1 MNLIK
6 TQKLPFTDLL
16 NGLFDN
22 DMYGFPTLE
31 HSVNSLPKVNLL
43 EDDNSFQIMLAAPG
57 LNKGDFNI
65 DLNNNILKISA
76 NNDLNEDKNYLKKE
90 FSYHSFTRTFNVPKT
105 AKIDDINASYKNG
118 ILTID
123 IPKKDEAKPIP
134 ARTIKIS

>member
-43 EDDNSFQIMLAAPG
+43 ENDNSFQIMLAAPG
-57 LNKGDFNI
+57 LNKGDFKI
-65 DLNNNILKISA
+65 DLNNHVLKISA
-76 NNDLNEDKNYLKKE
+76 NNHLNEDKNYLKKE
-90 FSYHSFTRTFNVPKT
+90 FSYDSFSRTFNIPKA
-105 AKIDDINASYKNG
+105 AKIDKINASYKSG
-118 ILTID
+118 VLTID
-123 IPKKDEAKPIP
+123 IPKKEEAKPVP
-134 ARTIKIS
+134 ARTIKIN

>member
-57 LNKGDFNI
+57 LNKGDFKI
-65 DLNNNILKISA
+65 DLNNYVLKISA
-76 NNDLNEDKNYLKKE
+76 NNDFNEDKNYLKKE

-105 AKIDDINASYKNG
+105 AKIDKVNASYKNG

>member
-22 DMYGFPTLE
+22 DMYGFPTLD

-57 LNKGDFNI
+57 LNKGDFKI
-65 DLNNNILKISA
+65 DLNNQILKVSV
-76 NNDLNEDKNYLKKE
+76 NNELDDNSNYLVKE
-90 FSYHSFTRTFNVPKT
+90 FNYHSFTRSFNIPKT
-105 AKIDDINASYKNG
+105 AKLDKVNASYENG
-118 ILTID
+118 ILIID
-123 IPKKDEAKPIP
+123 IPKKEEAKPVP
-134 ARTIKIS
+134 ARTIKIN

>member
-65 DLNNNILKISA
+65 DLNNYILKISA

-105 AKIDDINASYKNG
+105 AKIDKINASYKNG
-118 ILTID
+118 ILLID

>member
-57 LNKGDFNI
+57 LNKGDFKI
-65 DLNNNILKISA
+65 DLNNYVLKISA
-76 NNDLNEDKNYLKKE
+76 NNDFNEDKNYLKKE

-105 AKIDDINASYKNG
+105 AKIDKVNASYKNG

-123 IPKKDEAKPIP
+123 IPKKDEAKSIP

>member
-31 HSVNSLPKVNLL
+31 HSVNSRPKVNLL

-57 LNKGDFNI
+57 LNKADFNI
-65 DLNNNILKISA
+65 DLNNHILKISA
-76 NNDLNEDKNYLKKE
+76 NNDFNEDKNYLKKE

-105 AKIDDINASYKNG
+105 AKIDKINASYKSG
-118 ILTID
+118 VLTID

>member
-57 LNKGDFNI
+57 LNKGDFKI
-65 DLNNNILKISA
+65 DLNNYVLKISA
-76 NNDLNEDKNYLKKE
+76 NNDFNEDKNYLKKE

-105 AKIDDINASYKNG
+105 AKIDKVNASYKSG
-118 ILTID
+118 VLTID